1 MSLVFGAGLAVSLFL
16 GGPLGPVPTDAVL
29 APVAYTAYFLAK
41 LLAVVLLI
49 FVLRSA
55 MARLRIGQAAE
66 FFWKILT
73 PLALAQLAF
82 VMILGGI

>member
-1 MSLVFGAGLAVSLFL
+1 LV
-16 GGPLGPVPTDAVL
+16 
-29 APVAYTAYFLAK
+29 K
-41 LLAVVLLI
+41 LLVVVLLI

-55 MARLRIGQAAE
+55 MARLRIAQASE

-82 VMILGGI
+82 VIILGGM

>member
-1 MSLVFGAGLAVSLFL
+1 VSLFL
-16 GGPLGPVPTDAVL
+16 GGPLGPVPMDPVL
-29 APVAYTAYFLAK
+29 ASVAYTAYFLVK

-55 MARLRIGQAAE
+55 MARLRIAQASD

-82 VMILGGI
+82 VIMLGGM